1 MEGFPIE
8 LAFVFVLI
16 AIVGLTAWL
25 AIVINRRGNK
35 QYQPDAGNPGR
46 VKSASRFAASKSNV
60 LGVRLNEEGIW
71 EVLVYGVP
79 YRTLN
84 AVPDAAAQQQ
94 VVDALKILAAFSR
107 DYLQK
112 RRSPATPPASP
123 PAGGQLK
130 PTPSLDMPE
139 GGRPKL
145 SAAPPAF
152 MPRIDLAREI
162 GEILEELQASDPSL
176 ARRSIHL
183 RNVPGGGV
191 LFIVDGVT
199 YTSRDEIPDLEV
211 QSLIR
216 AATQE
221 WERR

>member
-16 AIVGLTAWL
+16 VIVGLTAWL
-25 AIVINRRGNK
+25 AIVINRRGGK
-35 QYQPDAGNPGR
+35 QYQPGVGNLGR
-46 VKSASRFAASKSNV
+46 GKSASRFADAGFNV
-60 LGVRLNEEGIW
+60 LCARLNEEGLW
-71 EVLVYGVP
+71 EVLVYGEL
-79 YRTLN
+79 YRTLA
-84 AVPDAAAQQQ
+84 AVPDAAVQQQ
-94 VVDALKILAAFSR
+94 VVDALKILGAFSR
-107 DYLQK
+107 GYLQK
-112 RRSPATPPASP
+112 QRSPATPAVSP
-123 PAGGQLK
+123 PAGKQIQPL
-130 PTPSLDMPE
+130 PSLGMPE
-139 GGRPKL
+139 GERPKL
-145 SAAPPAF
+145 SAAPPTF
-152 MPRIDLAREI
+152 MPRINLAKEI
-162 GEILEELQASDPSL
+162 GEILEELQTRDPSL
-176 ARRSIHL
+176 AQRSIHL

>member
-1 MEGFPIE
+1 MEGFPVE
-8 LAFVFVLI
+8 LAFVFVFI
-16 AIVGLTAWL
+16 VIVGLTAWL
-25 AIVINRRGNK
+25 AIVINRRSGK
-35 QYQPDAGNPGR
+35 QYQPGAGNPGR
-46 VKSASRFAASKSNV
+46 VKSASRFADAKFNV
-60 LGVRLNEEGIW
+60 LCARLNEEGLW

-79 YRTLN
+79 YRTLE

-107 DYLQK
+107 GYFQK

-123 PAGGQLK
+123 PTERQLK
-130 PTPSLDMPE
+130 PPPSLGAME
-139 GGRPKL
+139 RERPKL

-152 MPRIDLAREI
+152 MPRINLAREI
-162 GEILEELQASDPSL
+162 GDILEELQARDPSL
-176 ARRSIHL
+176 VQRSIHL

-191 LFIVDGVT
+191 LFVVDGVT

-211 QSLIR
+211 QALIR

>member
-1 MEGFPIE
+1 MEGFPVG

-35 QYQPDAGNPGR
+35 RHQPDVGTPGR
-46 VKSASRFAASKSNV
+46 VKSVSRFADAKFNV
-60 LGVRLNEEGIW
+60 LCARLNEEGLW

-79 YRTLN
+79 YRTLD

-107 DYLQK
+107 DYIRK
-112 RRSPATPPASP
+112 RRSPATPTASP
-123 PAGGQLK
+123 PTAEQLK
-130 PTPSLDMPE
+130 PHFSLGMPGE
-139 GGRPKL
+139 RRPKL

-152 MPRIDLAREI
+152 MPRINLAKEI
-162 GEILEELQASDPSL
+162 GEILEELQARDPSL

-199 YTSRDEIPDLEV
+199 YTARDEIPDLEV
-211 QSLIR
+211 QALIR
-216 AATQE
+216 AATKE